1 MPPLETLGVFAL
13 AALALLLIPGPAV
26 TYIVTR
32 SIDQG
37 RAAGLVSVAGIHV
50 GTSVHIL
57 AATLGLS
64 GLLLSSALA
73 FDTVKYLGAAYLIFV
88 GIRTLATR
96 AEDAL
101 LPLRPRRHLRRVF
114 ADAVVVNALN
124 PKTALFFLAF
134 LPQFVEPSRG
144 PIWLQIVGL
153 GAVFTSIGL
162 VTDSTYA
169 LSASAAAYRLRT
181 SDAFARLRTRVAG
194 VIYIVLGASAAL
206 ASRSEG

>member
-1 MPPLETLGVFAL
+1 MPSLETAGLFSV
-13 AALALLLIPGPAV
+13 AAVALLLIPGPAV

-50 GTSVHIL
+50 GTSVHII

-64 GLLLSSALA
+64 GLLLSSAVA
-73 FDTVKYLGAAYLIFV
+73 FEAVKYLGAGYLIVV
-88 GIRTLATR
+88 GVRTLLSRSADG
-96 AEDAL
+96 AM
-101 LPLRPRRHLRRVF
+101 PMRPRRHFRRIF

-134 LPQFVEPSRG
+134 LPQFVDPARG
-144 PIWLQIVGL
+144 AITLQILAL
-153 GAVFTSIGL
+153 GALFVALGL
-162 VTDSTYA
+162 LTDTGYA

-181 SDAFARLRTRVAG
+181 SSLFERMRTRLAG
-194 VIYIVLGASAAL
+194 VVYIVLGASAAFTV
-206 ASRSEG
+206 RSEG

>member
-1 MPPLETLGVFAL
+1 MPPLETLGVFSL
-13 AALALLLIPGPAV
+13 AAVALLLIPGPAV

-37 RAAGLVSVAGIHV
+37 RRAGLVSVAGIHV
-50 GTSVHIL
+50 GTSVHII

-64 GLLLSSALA
+64 GLLLSSAVA
-73 FDTVKYLGAAYLIFV
+73 FDAVKYLGAAYLIV
-88 GIRTLATR
+88 IGVRTLLAR
-96 AEDAL
+96 SADPDPL
-101 LPLRPRRHLRRVF
+101 LPPRRQLRRIF

-134 LPQFVEPSRG
+134 LPQFVDPARG
-144 PIWLQIVGL
+144 AIAVQILAL
-153 GAVFTSIGL
+153 GALFTALGL
-162 VTDSTYA
+162 VTDTGYA

-181 SDAFARLRTRVAG
+181 SSLFARVRTRFAG

-206 ASRSEG
+206 TARSDT

>member
-13 AALALLLIPGPAV
+13 AAVALLLIPGPAV

-37 RAAGLVSVAGIHV
+37 RRAGLVSVAGIHV
-50 GTSVHIL
+50 GTSVHII

-64 GLLLSSALA
+64 GLLLSSAVA
-73 FDTVKYLGAAYLIFV
+73 FDAVKYLGAGYLVFV
-88 GIRTLATR
+88 GVRTLLSRSADG
-96 AEDAL
+96 AM
-101 LPLRPRRHLRRVF
+101 PVRPQRNFRRIF

-134 LPQFVEPSRG
+134 LPQFVDPARG
-144 PIWLQIVGL
+144 AIAVQILAL
-153 GAVFTSIGL
+153 GALFTALGL
-162 VTDSTYA
+162 VTDTGYA

-181 SDAFARLRTRVAG
+181 STLFERLRTRFAG

-206 ASRSEG
+206 TARSEG